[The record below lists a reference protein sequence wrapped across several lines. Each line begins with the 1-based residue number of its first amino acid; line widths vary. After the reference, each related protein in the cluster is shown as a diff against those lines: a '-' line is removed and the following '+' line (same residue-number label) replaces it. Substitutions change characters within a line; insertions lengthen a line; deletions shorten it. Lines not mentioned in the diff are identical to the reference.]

1 MPETKWVIFAGWSV
15 FGFFL
20 VGIGIGM
27 SWGQTAIMAMVASF
41 AIVSAIGVDRR
52 SVLSDVFRPVTGT

>member
-41 AIVSAIGVDRR
+41 AIVSAIRIDRE
-52 SVLSDVFRPVTGT
+52 

>member
-1 MPETKWVIFAGWSV
+1 MWAATMPETKWVIFAGWSV

-20 VGIGIGM
+20 VGIGM

-41 AIVSAIGVDRR
+41 AIVSAIRIDRQ
-52 SVLSDVFRPVTGT
+52 

>member
-1 MPETKWVIFAGWSV
+1 MRAATMLETKWVIFAGWSV

-41 AIVSAIGVDRR
+41 AIVSAIRIDGE
-52 SVLSDVFRPVTGT
+52 